1 MKKDRNREREREKE
15 EKKRKRGK
23 GTVKWPS
30 MGTGRLLYISGF
42 KSRYI

>member
-1 MKKDRNREREREKE
+1 MEREREREKE
-15 EKKRKRGK
+15 RRKEKKRKRGK